1 MKITNWGNYP
11 AVEATVKS
19 FSTTKDLQ
27 KVISEFQNSIPR
39 GLGRCY
45 GDSSLWEDIIS
56 SLRYDRILDF
66 NREEGIMRCQA
77 GVSLKDILDLSVPDG
92 WFLPVTPGTKFVTL
106 GGAIASD
113 VHGKNHHKDG
123 TFSEHLRTITVMLP
137 DGSIVSCSKGENPD
151 VFKAVCGGMGLTG
164 IILDATLALRRI
176 ETAFINYRSVKAKD
190 LDKIMDLFEASEDV
204 TYSVAWIDCLSRGA
218 ALGRSILMTGEHATS
233 EETKYLKIPENPLI
247 LKNVK
252 KHAVPFNLPAFVLNP
267 CTMKAFNAVYFNKG
281 SEDRR
286 ALVDYDSFF
295 YPLDRI
301 HHWNKIYGARGFLQY
316 QCVIPLHSAYEG
328 LKRILGKI
336 ADRGIGSFLAI
347 LKLMGNENDNMIS
360 FPLRGYTLALD
371 FPVTADLFTF
381 LEELDRIVLDYG
393 GRLYLAKDAR
403 MSGEMFRKSYP
414 RAQEFIDFKYKL
426 DPEGKL
432 KSLQSKRL
440 NI

>member
-1 MKITNWGNYP
+1 MKISNWSNYP
-11 AVEATVKS
+11 TIDATVKS
-19 FSTTKDLQ
+19 FSTIKDLR
-27 KVISEFQNSIPR
+27 KVLSEFQNYIPR

-56 SLRYDRILDF
+56 SLKYDRILDF

-77 GVSLKDILDLSVPDG
+77 GVSLKDILDLSVPNG

-137 DGSIVSCSKGENPD
+137 DGSIVSCGKRENPD
-151 VFKAVCGGMGLTG
+151 VFKSVCGGMGLTG

-176 ETAFINYRSVKAKD
+176 ETAFINYRSLKAKD
-190 LDKIMDLFEASEDV
+190 LDKIMDLFEASGDV
-204 TYSVAWIDCLSRGA
+204 TYSVAWIDCLSRGG

-233 EETKYLKIPENPLI
+233 GEIKHLKMPGNPLI
-247 LKNVK
+247 LRDMK

-267 CTMKAFNAVYFNKG
+267 CIMKAFNAVYFNKG
-281 SEDRR
+281 AEDRR
-286 ALVDYDSFF
+286 VLVDYDSFF
-295 YPLDRI
+295 YLLDKI
-301 HHWNKIYGARGFLQY
+301 HHWNRIYGARGFLQY
-316 QCVIPLHSAYEG
+316 QCVIPQRFAYEG
-328 LKRILGKI
+328 LKKILGKI
-336 ADRGIGSFLAI
+336 ADRGISSFLVT
-347 LKLMGNENDNMIS
+347 LKLMGNENDNIIS
-360 FPLRGYTLALD
+360 FPMRGYALALD
-371 FPVTADLFTF
+371 FPIMADLFTF
-381 LEELDRIVLDYG
+381 LGELDRIVLDYG
-393 GRLYLAKDAR
+393 GRLYLTKDAR